1 MTVHFL
7 KKDSNNGK
15 QLIDLDNIVYKKTC
29 AVDCNFSFV
38 QSNDNQLNLIDNLPV
53 KHRKN
58 NDRHIVSNIGTMRVF
73 SRIFLE

>member
-15 QLIDLDNIVYKKTC
+15 QLIDLDNIVYKNTC
-29 AVDCNFSFV
+29 AVHCNFSFV
-38 QSNDNQLNLIDNLPV
+38 QSNETQLNLIDNLPV
-53 KHRKN
+53 KHRN
-58 NDRHIVSNIGTMRVF
+58 NDRHIVSNIGILRVF